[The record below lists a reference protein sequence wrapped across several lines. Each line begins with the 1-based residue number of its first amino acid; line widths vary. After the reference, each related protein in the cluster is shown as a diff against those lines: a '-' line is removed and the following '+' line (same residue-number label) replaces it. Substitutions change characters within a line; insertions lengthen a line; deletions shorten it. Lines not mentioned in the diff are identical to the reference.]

1 MKNLYICSSK
11 ILTNIV
17 ETLRK
22 QKKKKNKVMRT
33 LKEQPESKSRLLVSV
48 SQEG

>member
-22 QKKKKNKVMRT
+22 QKKKK
-33 LKEQPESKSRLLVSV
+33 EQGNAYFKRAARI
-48 SQEG
+48 QI